1 MTTAEAAAAPLTG
14 VGVPTELATGT
25 RARIFA
31 YAGVLIILLYFGSPH
46 SGFIDTPITFFLKN
60 RLHLPASQVAVFRL
74 LAAAPLYLGGLF
86 GFVRDTFNP
95 LGLRDRGFFIV
106 FGAATTLVYVVFA
119 FAPMSYAMLLAA
131 VLLGN
136 IVYQFVSA
144 ALNGLSATLGQQ
156 HVMSGRL
163 AAFWNIFLSLPNLA
177 AFYLGGVLSGVLEGQ
192 KADLAARI
200 LFLIG
205 GTIMAIVALYGLWRP
220 KVVYDNLHGERPKNA
235 SRRGDFVR
243 LIRHWPIYPAL
254 LIWLLWCFAPGAQT
268 PLQYFLTNTLHASDA
283 QWGAWNALFAAG
295 FIPTFL
301 LFGWLCRRVP
311 LRTLLFWGT
320 VAAVPQMI
328 PLAFIHTVTASL
340 IAAVVMGLLGGVA
353 TAAYTDL
360 VIRSCPKGLQGAVMM
375 IYWALYWIAA
385 RFGDILGADLYDRFH
400 DFNACVIAITV
411 VYAAILPALWLVP
424 RELVATPDGEAPG

>member
-1 MTTAEAAAAPLTG
+1 MTAQAAPLASAP
-14 VGVPTELATGT
+14 VELAPQT
-25 RARIFA
+25 RARIFG
-31 YAGVLIILLYFGSPH
+31 YAGVLIVLLYFGSPH
-46 SGFIDTPITFFLKN
+46 NGFIDTPITFFLKN
-60 RLHLPASQVAVFRL
+60 RLHLAAHQVAVFRL
-74 LAAAPLYLGGLF
+74 LSAVPLYLGGLF
-86 GFVRDTFNP
+86 GFVRDTYNP
-95 LGLRDRGFFIV
+95 LGRRDRGFFIV
-106 FGAATTLVYVVFA
+106 FGAITAFIYAVFA
-119 FAPMSYAMLLAA
+119 FAPMSYGMLLAA

-136 IVYQFVSA
+136 IAYQFVNA
-144 ALNGLSATLGQQ
+144 ALNGLSSTLGQQ
-156 HVMSGRL
+156 HLMSGRM
-163 AAFWNIFLSLPNLA
+163 AAAWNIFLSLPALA
-177 AFYLGGVLSGVLEGQ
+177 AFFLGGVLSGMLEGE
-192 KADLAARI
+192 KAELAART

-205 GTIMAIVALYGLWRP
+205 AAIMAIVALYGLWRP
-220 KVVYDNLHGERPKNA
+220 KSVYDNLHSERADNA
-235 SRRGDFVR
+235 SRRADLVR
-243 LIRHWPIYPAL
+243 LFRHWPIYPAL

-268 PLQYFLTNTLHASDA
+268 PLQYFLTNALKASDA

-328 PLAFIHTVTASL
+328 PLAFIHTVTAAL
-340 IAAVVMGLLGGVA
+340 IAAVIMGLLGGVA

-360 VIRSCPKGLQGAVMM
+360 VIRSCPPGLQGAVMM

-411 VYAAILPALWLVP
+411 VYAAILPALWLAP
-424 RELVATPDGEAPG
+424 KRLVATPDGEVPA

>member
-1 MTTAEAAAAPLTG
+1 MTAAVLAET
-14 VGVPTELATGT
+14 PTELAGGA
-25 RARIFA
+25 RGRIFA
-31 YAGVLIILLYFGSPH
+31 YAGVLIILMYFGSPH
-46 SGFIDTPITFFLKN
+46 AGFIDTPITFFLKN
-60 RLHLPASQVAVFRL
+60 RLHLPANQVAVFRL
-74 LAAAPLYLGGLF
+74 LAAAPLYVGVLF

-106 FGAATTLVYVVFA
+106 FGALTALVYAVFA
-119 FAPMSYAMLLAA
+119 FAPLTYVSLLAA
-131 VLLGN
+131 VLLAN
-136 IVYQFVSA
+136 IVYQFANA
-144 ALNGLSATLGQQ
+144 ALNGLSSTLAQQ
-156 HVMSGRL
+156 HVMSGRM
-163 AAFWNIFLSLPNLA
+163 AAAWNIFLSLPALT
-177 AFYLGGVLSGVLEGQ
+177 AFYLGGVLSGVLEGE

-205 GTIMAIVALYGLWRP
+205 AAIMAIIALYGLWRP
-220 KVVYDNLHGERPKNA
+220 RVVYDNLRSERAKGA
-235 SRRGDFVR
+235 SRRADLIR
-243 LIRHWPIYPAL
+243 LFRHWPIYPAL
-254 LIWLLWCFAPGAQT
+254 LVWLLWCFAPGAQT
-268 PLQYFLTNTLHASDA
+268 PLQYFLTNTLKASDA

-400 DFNACVIAITV
+400 DFNVCVIAITV

-424 RELVATPDGEAPG
+424 RRLTATPDGEVAT